1 MKKITNK
8 NGKQFGYRYIS
19 VITGEHIAFI
29 FKSKLKYKYVQTY
42 LENDVYFYKID
53 YDR

>member
-8 NGKQFGYRYIS
+8 NGIQFGYWYVS
-19 VITGEHIAFI
+19 FFTGEHVAVI

-42 LENDVYFYKID
+42 LEKDIYNYKID